1 MLKPTPTPNTGVENF
16 NDYKKGM
23 KRKASEIDC
32 DFEEILRPPKR
43 ISPFFN
49 TPKERKDEKKKIL
62 KLSVQ
67 KIKLIE
73 NAELCL
79 RKSVLINN
87 TMQRLRHELKKDS
100 NLRKRKRRL
109 GQGMLN
115 NDCLSESYLVD
126 DPFLSG
132 IHEKITDDMT
142 DVLMSNLGQ
151 NLGVDVTSNSN
162 ASDSKSDSVNDFSA
176 EKFRKTSENE
186 AVDHNGTPSVVDQ
199 AASVTDLEETS
210 EIVNELTTPNDVNF
224 TDKNEIDI
232 VASENCDTPV
242 DAIKVNL
249 PLEDNE
255 VIVEALVN
263 NNLISES
270 SPKFS
275 ERTR

>member
-1 MLKPTPTPNTGVENF
+1 MLKPTPTPNTDVENF
-16 NDYKKGM
+16 NDTRKGV

-151 NLGVDVTSNSN
+151 NLGVDVTSYSN
-162 ASDSKSDSVNDFSA
+162 ASDSKSDNVNDFSA

-210 EIVNELTTPNDVNF
+210 AIVDELTTPNDVNF

-249 PLEDNE
+249 PLEDNG